1 MAFLV
6 PMCFWRRAEAH
17 DYNGKAS
24 RKRAAAGWWRGG
36 MAGGEEGTASQV
48 SLFSYSFLALL
59 SSGIILFASG
69 TSFIKGAPPFSGDGG
84 GPLGPSPDDRPT
96 DEPRL
101 ILLLD
106 PAPLA
111 ASANPKLVA
120 MIITQAGGGE
130 GGGIEERRLVG
141 GGKEDKRGRGY
152 KDAVCSRTS
161 CFGVSPSVAPISTA
175 PQLTW
180 TTKYTDFPPFVV
192 SAAIHTGKSD

>member
-36 MAGGEEGTASQV
+36 MAGGVEGTASQV

-130 GGGIEERRLVG
+130 GGGIEARRLVG
-141 GGKEDKRGRGY
+141 GGRGGQTGARLQGCRLFQNILFRSQSLGGSY
-152 KDAVCSRTS
+152 LDSTS
-161 CFGVSPSVAPISTA
+161 TNVDHKVYRLSPFRCFGS
-175 PQLTW
+175 
-180 TTKYTDFPPFVV
+180 YTY
-192 SAAIHTGKSD
+192 GEK

>member
-36 MAGGEEGTASQV
+36 MAGGVEGTASQV

-130 GGGIEERRLVG
+130 GGRDRGAEVGRRGEG
-141 GGKEDKRGRGY
+141 GTNGGEVTRM
-152 KDAVCSRTS
+152 
-161 CFGVSPSVAPISTA
+161 
-175 PQLTW
+175 
-180 TTKYTDFPPFVV
+180 PFVPEHPV
-192 SAAIHTGKSD
+192 SESVPRWLLSRQHLN

>member
-1 MAFLV
+1 MPV
-6 PMCFWRRAEAH
+6 CFWRREDGAEAH

-36 MAGGEEGTASQV
+36 MAGGVEGTASQV

-69 TSFIKGAPPFSGDGG
+69 TSFIKGAPPFSDDGG

-111 ASANPKLVA
+111 ASANPKLGCHDHY
-120 MIITQAGGGE
+120 TSRRGGRGEGSRRGGWSE
-130 GGGIEERRLVG
+130 GGGG
-141 GGKEDKRGRGY
+141 DKRGRGY

-192 SAAIHTGKSD
+192 SAAIHTTKSD